1 MAFLTP
7 SSTSCS
13 LSRTQIT
20 VFPVRTASA
29 LPLLPGHSPTP
40 WPGPRVLWT
49 GLAPPP
55 QEKKTPPTMKP

>member
-20 VFPVRTASA
+20 VFPVRAFSR
-29 LPLLPGHSPTP
+29 LPTLLLYRPSPT
-40 WPGPRVLWT
+40 WLS
-49 GLAPPP
+49 P
-55 QEKKTPPTMKP
+55 QEARDHKGRLPREAL

>member
-20 VFPVRTASA
+20 VFPVRAFSS
-29 LPLLPGHSPTP
+29 LPTLLYRPPTT
-40 WPGPRVLWT
+40 WLG
-49 GLAPPP
+49 P
-55 QEKKTPPTMKP
+55 QEARDHKGRLPP